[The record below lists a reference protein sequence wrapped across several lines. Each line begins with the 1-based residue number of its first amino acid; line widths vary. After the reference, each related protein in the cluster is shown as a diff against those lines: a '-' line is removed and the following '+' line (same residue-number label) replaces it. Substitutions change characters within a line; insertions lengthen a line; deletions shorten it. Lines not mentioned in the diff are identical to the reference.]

1 MTFPSP
7 HPAAQ
12 NSIASS
18 TSQNSGSRVGRAQQ
32 SPWGLPPPAPGARR
46 VPGSLS
52 TDLGS
57 SLIES
62 SGPPSSNI
70 TSPSTF
76 TSTFPAVINSSTR
89 NSRIS
94 YAAPP
99 TSLFAPQAGSQQ
111 PNPSQILSPRSRAI
125 TPSSSTNLASSAA
138 ASTTAAQGGGGS
150 GGGGSSRNQA
160 FSPSLPHQTLSS
172 PTNNSFDRSAFS
184 LPNPA
189 STSSGVS
196 KIVATQVFLLL
207 GSITEKE
214 GKAKWDAQAEAIRKV
229 SFFGE
234 TWA

>member
-18 TSQNSGSRVGRAQQ
+18 TSQNSGSRAGRAQQ

-46 VPGSLS
+46 VPGPLS
-52 TDLGS
+52 TDLS
-57 SLIES
+57 SSPIIP

-70 TSPSTF
+70 TSPSSF
-76 TSTFPAVINSSTR
+76 TSTFPSVINSSTR
-89 NSRIS
+89 HNGRNS
-94 YAAPP
+94 YTAPP
-99 TSLFAPQAGSQQ
+99 TSLFAPQTGSQQ

-150 GGGGSSRNQA
+150 SGGGSSRTQA
-160 FSPSLPHQTLSS
+160 FSPSLPHQNLGS
-172 PTNNSFDRSAFS
+172 PTNNSFDRSAFN
-184 LPNPA
+184 LPNSA
-189 STSSGVS
+189 STNSGVS

-214 GKAKWDAQAEAIRKV
+214 GKAKWDSQAEAIRKV
-229 SFFGE
+229 SLSDE
-234 TWA
+234 I

>member
-18 TSQNSGSRVGRAQQ
+18 TSQNSGSRAGRAQQ
-32 SPWGLPPPAPGARR
+32 SPWGLPPPAPDVRR
-46 VPGSLS
+46 VSGPLS

-57 SLIES
+57 SPIGS

-70 TSPSTF
+70 TSPSSF
-76 TSTFPAVINSSTR
+76 TSTFPSVINSSTR
-89 NSRIS
+89 HNGRNS

-99 TSLFAPQAGSQQ
+99 TSLFAPQTGSQQ
-111 PNPSQILSPRSRAI
+111 PNTSQILSPRSGAI

-150 GGGGSSRNQA
+150 GGGGSSRTQA
-160 FSPSLPHQTLSS
+160 FSPSLPHQTLGS
-172 PTNNSFDRSAFS
+172 PTNNSFDR
-184 LPNPA
+184 LPNSA
-189 STSSGVS
+189 STNTGVS

-214 GKAKWDAQAEAIRKV
+214 GKAKWDSQAEAIRKV
-229 SFFGE
+229 SFSDE
-234 TWA
+234 I